1 MKNSA
6 SDNVPSNGSVR
17 TSKTAKVAALSCL
30 LAIASMCNTAV
41 AQNNKSNDGC
51 AFGRWFWDMIDCIN
65 DEDKFDTKYMLEKG
79 YDYYYPEIPD
89 FDVLAESI
97 VKSMDKNGDNEI
109 DLKEFSD
116 KGVEILQKQAGV
128 VYNIVQKERLQDNL
142 LAPLFRGLDYIG
154 SATDRT
160 NGTNTLNKK
169 EIAGNLYALS
179 KKNLKTGHFSG
190 DAITE
195 EFISIMTEG
204 HPTGQFK
211 THRESYKNQ
220 KGNR

>member
-79 YDYYYPEIPD
+79 YDYYYPKIPD

-109 DLKEFSD
+109 DKKEFID
-116 KGVEILQKQAGV
+116 KSIEILEQQGQDYSWEEEQNMK
-128 VYNIVQKERLQDNL
+128 NIVLT
-142 LAPLFRGLDYIG
+142 PLFRGLDYIG

>member
-41 AQNNKSNDGC
+41 AQNSKSNAGC
-51 AFGRWFWDMIDCIN
+51 AFGRWLWDMIDCIN

-109 DLKEFSD
+109 DKKEFFD
-116 KGVEILQKQAGV
+116 KSIEILEQQGQDYSYVEEQNMK
-128 VYNIVQKERLQDNL
+128 NIV
-142 LAPLFRGLDYIG
+142 LAPLFCSLDYIG
-154 SATDRT
+154 SAKDRI
-160 NGTNTLNKK
+160 NGTNTLNKE

-179 KKNLKTGHFSG
+179 KKNLKTGHFCG
-190 DAITE
+190 DAVAE
-195 EFISIMTEG
+195 EFLNIMYNYE
-204 HPTGQFK
+204 PTVQFESK
-211 THRESYKNQ
+211 RASYKNQ

>member
-51 AFGRWFWDMIDCIN
+51 AFERWFWDMIDCIN

-109 DLKEFSD
+109 DKKEFID
-116 KGVEILQKQAGV
+116 KSIEILEQQG
-128 VYNIVQKERLQDNL
+128 QDYSWEEEQNMKNRV

-160 NGTNTLNKK
+160 NGTNTLNEK

-179 KKNLKTGHFSG
+179 KRNLRDGHFSG
-190 DAITE
+190 SAVAE
-195 EFISIMTEG
+195 EFLNIMYNYE
-204 HPTGQFK
+204 PTVQFESE
-211 THRESYKNQ
+211 RASYKNQ
-220 KGNR
+220 KGNI

>member
-51 AFGRWFWDMIDCIN
+51 AFERWLWDMIDCIN

-109 DLKEFSD
+109 DKKEFID
-116 KGVEILQKQAGV
+116 KSIEILEQQGQDYSWEEEQNMK
-128 VYNIVQKERLQDNL
+128 NIVLT
-142 LAPLFRGLDYIG
+142 PLFRGLDYIG

-211 THRESYKNQ
+211 THRASYKNQ
-220 KGNR
+220 KGNI